1 MGTEALNVAKV
12 QGNWGRKEDN
22 PAPLYFM
29 VVIFLLCTVV
39 SVVAAKKYL
48 LSAPSQTQPRQSIPP
63 VASSDSTNQ
72 PESEEEQQ
80 RQEIEAIVQ
89 GMTLEQKVGLLFM
102 VRDNADSPFTDIVSN
117 THAGGVVLFAE
128 DFKGKTADQVR
139 EMIDQLQNASDGKML
154 VAVDEEGGTVVRV
167 SRNTRLRSSRFQSPQ
182 ALFKAGGY
190 ELIESDTR
198 EKCELL
204 HSLHINMNLAPVAD
218 VCEKSSGF
226 IYQRSFGKDAQAT
239 SEYVT
244 TVVRTMNE
252 YPVASCVKHFPG
264 YGDSEG
270 DTHEKLVVN
279 EKTLDELFS
288 RDLIPFVNAI
298 RYGADAIMLTHTV
311 IKEVD
316 SETPG
321 SLSPDVVSLM
331 RETMGF
337 EGVIISDGL
346 EMGAINEYS
355 GGDSGKVC
363 VLAVNAGVD
372 ILCAPKNPLK
382 DYQTVLSAVQSGE
395 IAESRVDESV
405 MRIVKLKMRLGL
417 YKNT

>member
-1 MGTEALNVAKV
+1 MAKT
-12 QGNWGRKEDN
+12 QGNWGRKEES
-22 PAPLYFM
+22 PSLLYTM
-29 VVIFLLCTVV
+29 AVIFLLCTVA
-39 SVVAAKKYL
+39 SVIAAKKYL
-48 LSAPSQTQPRQSIPP
+48 LDLSSQAEARQYAMFA
-63 VASSDSTNQ
+63 ASSERTEPSDSSDP
-72 PESEEEQQ
+72 PESEEDRQQ
-80 RQEIEAIVQ
+80 REIQAIVQ
-89 GMTLEQKVGLLFM
+89 GMTLEQKVGQLFM
-102 VRDNADSPFTDIVSN
+102 VRDNASGPFKEVVGS
-117 THAGGVVLFAE
+117 THAGGVILFAD

-139 EMIDQLQNASDGKML
+139 EMIDQLQNASDGNML

-226 IYQRSFGKDAQAT
+226 IYRRAFGKDAQAT

-244 TVVRTMNE
+244 TVVRTMKE
-252 YPVASCVKHFPG
+252 YPVAGCVKHFPG
-264 YGDSEG
+264 YGDSKG
-270 DTHEKLVVN
+270 DTHEGLVVN
-279 EKTLDELFS
+279 EKTLDELFAC
-288 RDLIPFVNAI
+288 DLIPFVNAI
-298 RYGADAIMLTHTV
+298 RYDADAIMLTHTV
-311 IKEVD
+311 IKAVD
-316 SETPG
+316 SEMPG
-321 SLSPDVVSLM
+321 SLSPDVVNLM

-337 EGVIISDGL
+337 EGVILSDGL
-346 EMGAINEYS
+346 DMGAIIEYS

-382 DYQTVLSAVQSGE
+382 DYQAVLSAVQSGE
-395 IAESRVDESV
+395 ISESRVDESV
-405 MRIVKLKMRLGL
+405 GRIVRLKRRLGF
-417 YKNT
+417 YETA